1 MNPAKNLAI
10 IEKYEDFSNY
20 IYLVLQNVPRK
31 HGVIKEKL
39 IHLVFEQVELF
50 YKAIKSNQKARLY
63 EADANLA
70 SIRFYLRFFA
80 SENRKLISQ
89 KQHQTA
95 SIKLAEVGKMLNRM
109 FLASWSGHLRS
120 ADSWNLVK
128 FINKEFEL
136 WKIRTQLI
144 SH

>member
-31 HGVIKEKL
+31 HGVLKEKI

-50 YKAIKSNQKARLY
+50 YKAIKSNQKSRLY

-70 SIRFYLRFFA
+70 SIRFYLRFLA
-80 SENRKLISQ
+80 DEKRKLISQ
-89 KQHQTA
+89 KQHQVA
-95 SIKLAEVGKMLNRM
+95 SIKIAEVGKMLH
-109 FLASWSGHLRS
+109 SWLS
-120 ADSWNLVK
+120 K
-128 FINKEFEL
+128 
-136 WKIRTQLI
+136 
-144 SH
+144 

>member
-95 SIKLAEVGKMLNRM
+95 SIKLAEVGKMLN
-109 FLASWSGHLRS
+109 SWI
-120 ADSWNLVK
+120 K
-128 FINKEFEL
+128 NK
-136 WKIRTQLI
+136 QD
-144 SH
+144 

>member
-10 IEKYEDFSNY
+10 IEKYEDFANY

-31 HGVIKEKL
+31 HGAIKEMVNVKIQRTFLKENL

-50 YKAIKSNQKARLY
+50 YKAIKSNQKARRY

-95 SIKLAEVGKMLNRM
+95 SVKLAEVGKMLN
-109 FLASWSGHLRS
+109 SWIKK
-120 ADSWNLVK
+120 D
-128 FINKEFEL
+128 
-136 WKIRTQLI
+136 
-144 SH
+144 